1 MKYIILLLSL
11 FALSLCTTR
20 KETPGI
26 VADIYKGIKTKIYKC
41 VSETSGI
48 SAQLKELSEKNLNS
62 DENLPLAFHT
72 IDLTKDDRLA
82 IKNCKRQ
89 VFIKENTK

>member
-11 FALSLCTTR
+11 FALSLCTTK
-20 KETPGI
+20 KEIPGV

-48 SAQLKELSEKNLNS
+48 SPKLKELSEKNLNS

-82 IKNCKRQ
+82 IKTCKRQ
-89 VFIKENTK
+89 AFIKANTK